1 MREFASPDFYAPQ
14 PVCSPSRAGLMT
26 GCYPRRVGRWSTMR
40 CGRSK
45 TPTVRHQRLEEP
57 NLLFTNG
64 KPPHLFNILGACPE
78 DPVYSGHV
86 FAID

>member
-1 MREFASPDFYAPQ
+1 
-14 PVCSPSRAGLMT
+14 
-26 GCYPRRVGRWSTMR
+26 
-40 CGRSK
+40 
-45 TPTVRHQRLEEP
+45 LEEP